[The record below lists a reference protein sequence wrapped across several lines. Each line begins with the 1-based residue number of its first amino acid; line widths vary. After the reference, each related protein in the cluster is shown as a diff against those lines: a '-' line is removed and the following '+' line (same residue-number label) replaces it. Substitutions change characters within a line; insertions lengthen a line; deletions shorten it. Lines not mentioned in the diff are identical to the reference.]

1 MFLVNTRGL
10 FLWKIKKNI
19 TIPNGFEKILDKSR
33 RRPKKIWVG
42 NGIEMYSIHNKG
54 ISVVTERY
62 IRILKKQIYKYMT
75 SISKNVYI
83 DTLNNIVDNK
93 YQETIKMTLIDGN
106 TSKYTDFVVE
116 SNDKDPKFKIGYHV
130 IISK

>member
-1 MFLVNTRGL
+1 MKDKR
-10 FLWKIKKNI
+10 NI
-19 TIPNGFEKILDKSR
+19 TISNGFEKILGKCR

-54 ISVVTERY
+54 ISVVPERY
-62 IRILKKQIYKYMT
+62 VRILKKQIYKYMT
-75 SISKNVYI
+75 SISKNVYV
-83 DTLNNIVDNK
+83 DTLNNMVDNK
-93 YQETIKMTLIDGN
+93 YQETIKMTLTDTN
-106 TSKYTDFVVE
+106 TGKYIDFVVE

>member
-1 MFLVNTRGL
+1 M
-10 FLWKIKKNI
+10 
-19 TIPNGFEKILDKSR
+19 PNGFEKILGKSR

-42 NGIEMYSIHNKG
+42 NGIEMYSIQKKG

-75 SISKNVYI
+75 SISKNVYV
-83 DTLNNIVDNK
+83 DTLNNMVDNK
-93 YQETIKMTLIDGN
+93 YQETIKMTLIDTN
-106 TSKYTDFVVE
+106 TGKYIDFVVE
-116 SNDKDPKFKIGYHV
+116 SNDKDPKFKTGYHV